1 MKKSFRKNLNFMSA
15 KGSCDFVIVVLVAL
29 LVIFGTVMIFS
40 ASYYKSISENGSP
53 YNFLTKQIAFALTG
67 AIIMYVASFVDYK
80 VYETKFTYGFT
91 IFCFMLLLLL
101 YTPAGY
107 TANNATRW
115 ILLGKVSIMPGEFAK
130 LGAILMTAKF
140 FSDDPTRIR
149 KPKEGL
155 LPAVGLMCVAVLLIA
170 KQPNLSTALT
180 LAAIVCGMLFIA
192 GISLKYVAVIA
203 GIGVIGL
210 VGILMSGT
218 FWAKRIFG
226 FLDPFE
232 YAKDR
237 GFQVAQSLLAI
248 GTGGLTGRGLGESI
262 QKNLYLPEPQNDFI
276 FSIVGEELGFIGALG
291 VLVVFILLIWRCLR
305 VTLKAPDL
313 LGMLLSG
320 GATIMI
326 GVQVVFNVAV
336 VTSSMPPTGVALPF
350 ISFGGNALWVC
361 MAAMGI
367 VLNVSRNVVT
377 EPAEDGGNGSYLK
390 KKRRKRKRPA

>member
-1 MKKSFRKNLNFMSA
+1 M
-15 KGSCDFVIVVLVAL
+15 IVVLVAL

-53 YNFLTKQIAFALTG
+53 YSFLSKQVVFAVTG

-80 VYETKFTYGFT
+80 VYATKFTYGFT
-91 IFCFMLLLLL
+91 IVCFILLLLL

-107 TANNATRW
+107 TTNNATRW
-115 ILLGKVSIMPGEFAK
+115 ILLGKISIMPGEFAK

-140 FSDDPTRIR
+140 FADDPLRI
-149 KPKEGL
+149 KKLKEGL
-155 LPAVGLMCVAVLLIA
+155 LPAVGLMCLAALLIA

-180 LAAIVCGMLFIA
+180 LVAIVCGMLFVA
-192 GISLKYVAVIA
+192 GISLRYVAAIA
-203 GIGVIGL
+203 GVGVVALI
-210 VGILMSGT
+210 GILMSGT

-232 YAKDR
+232 YAKDK

-248 GTGGLTGRGLGESI
+248 GTGGLTGRGLGQSI

-291 VLVVFILLIWRCLR
+291 VLIIFVLLIWRCLR

-313 LGMLLSG
+313 LGMLLAS

-326 GVQVVFNVAV
+326 GIQVIFNVAV

-361 MAAMGI
+361 MSAMGI
-367 VLNVSRNVVT
+367 VLNISRNIAADDADD
-377 EPAEDGGNGSYLK
+377 EGGVSYLK
-390 KKRRKRKRPA
+390 RKRRKRKSPQ